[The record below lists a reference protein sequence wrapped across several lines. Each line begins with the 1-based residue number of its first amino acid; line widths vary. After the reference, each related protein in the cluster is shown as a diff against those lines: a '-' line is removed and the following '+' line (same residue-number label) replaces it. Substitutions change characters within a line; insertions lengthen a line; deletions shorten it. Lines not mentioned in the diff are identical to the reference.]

1 MSHNI
6 VYSIVL
12 LISQPQQAPKRKKE
26 KNGEN
31 SGPLMLLP
39 VNRRNGNRLQRQNLP
54 YITEEQT

>member
-1 MSHNI
+1 MGTKMEMND
-6 VYSIVL
+6 
-12 LISQPQQAPKRKKE
+12 
-26 KNGEN
+26 EN